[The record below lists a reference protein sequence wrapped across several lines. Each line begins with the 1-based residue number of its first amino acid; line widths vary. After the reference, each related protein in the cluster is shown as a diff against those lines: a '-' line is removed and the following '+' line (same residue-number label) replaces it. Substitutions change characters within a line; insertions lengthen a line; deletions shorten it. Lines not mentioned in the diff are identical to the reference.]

1 MPKQLP
7 PGRPP
12 TIERRLDH
20 GTLVVVVRDLAH
32 LKWGMKVA
40 SRPNG

>member
-1 MPKQLP
+1 MSNPKQLP

-20 GTLVVVVRDLAH
+20 GIRVVVVRDLAH
-32 LKWGMKVA
+32 LGWGMKVA
-40 SRPNG
+40 RKG